1 MYFRLLAEQP
11 LNTQTRGNVLT
22 LSYEE
27 PPWSGIP
34 ESSDRDYSCDVLK
47 NGAIIESINLM
58 KRPYWVFGRLDSS
71 HICMQHPT
79 VSR

>member
-1 MYFRLLAEQP
+1 MLIEKP
-11 LNTQTRGNVLT
+11 PDISTRGIALA
-22 LSYEE
+22 LAYEE

-34 ESSDRDYSCDVLK
+34 ESSGRDYSFDVLK
-47 NGAIIESINLM
+47 NGSIIESINLM
-58 KRPYWVFGRLDSS
+58 SRSFWVFGRLESS